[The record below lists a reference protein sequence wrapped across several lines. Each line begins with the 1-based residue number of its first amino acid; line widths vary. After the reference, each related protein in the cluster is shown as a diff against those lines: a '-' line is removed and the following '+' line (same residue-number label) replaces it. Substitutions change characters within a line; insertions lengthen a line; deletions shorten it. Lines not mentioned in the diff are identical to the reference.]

1 MRSGSKVSFSALVI
15 ALTVGG
21 AAALYGQGAGMT
33 VDSIAAARGKR
44 VWLVKQCSGCH
55 ELGRSQ
61 STGPDLIGATDRRS
75 TEWLRAWLKDPVT
88 MAGNDSTA
96 AALKKQYNSQ
106 MPNLKLSRDEVEA
119 LINYLAEKTQEHRAG
134 K

>member
-1 MRSGSKVSFSALVI
+1 MKCGITSWCSALTI
-15 ALTVGG
+15 ALAAGG
-21 AAALYGQGAGMT
+21 AANLHAQGMKI
-33 VDSIAAARGKR
+33 DSIAAARGKK
-44 VWLVKQCSGCH
+44 VWSIKQCSGCH

-75 TEWLRAWLKDPVT
+75 TEWLRMWLKDPVT

-106 MPNLKLSRDEVEA
+106 MPNLKLSNDEVDA